1 MKLLRNCYEAL
12 PNNGKVVIIELLMQ
26 EATDSSMGSQYVSR
40 LDNVMLFYLGGK
52 ERTEK
57 EFEALCKG
65 SGFSKFKVVCCAYAL
80 WVVMEFHK

>member
-12 PNNGKVVIIELLMQ
+12 PNNGKAVIIELLMQ
-26 EATDSSMGSQYVSR
+26 EAPDSSMSSQYVSR
-40 LDNVMLFYLGGK
+40 LDNGMLLYLEGK
-52 ERTEK
+52 ERTVK

-65 SGFSKFKVVCCAYAL
+65 SGFSKFKVCCAYAV